1 MAHSHI
7 PYGQHWIDEA
17 DIEAVVDVLRSDWI
31 TQGELVGK
39 FEQALAEYCQANF
52 AVAVSSATAALHL
65 ACMAAG
71 VKTGQAVLTSPVTFV
86 ASANCALYCGA
97 RPYLVDIDPQTYN
110 LSPVELERFLEN
122 SSDPSNIA
130 AVIPVH
136 FTGQSCDMES
146 ISQLVHSKGVR
157 VIEDASHALGGSW
170 TDKEGRNQQVGNCAY
185 ADMAVFS
192 FHPVKQITTGEGGA
206 VLTNDE
212 ELYEKLLG
220 LRNHGITKKA
230 ESFRAND
237 GPWYYEMQN
246 LGFNYRIT
254 DFQCALGLSQLGKLD
269 AWVDRRRQIARQYDA
284 AFQNI
289 EDIIIPYQCPGTRSA
304 YHLYVI
310 QIRDGDVNERR
321 KRVFERLRE
330 HNIGVQVHYMPVH
343 LQPYYQD
350 MGYREGDFP
359 VAEKYYRRCISL
371 PIFPKMTDEEVGYVI
386 DICSREVIECR
397 V

>member
-1 MAHSHI
+1 MTRNHI
-7 PYGQHWIDEA
+7 PYGQHWIDER
-17 DIEAVVDVLRSDWI
+17 DIEAVVDTLHSDWI
-31 TQGELVGK
+31 TQGDLVGK
-39 FEQALAEYCQANF
+39 FEEALAEYCQARF

-65 ACMAAG
+65 ACAAAG
-71 VKTGQAVLTSPVTFV
+71 VKAGQAVLTSPVTFV

-97 RPYLVDIDPQTYN
+97 RPYLVDIDPRTYN
-110 LSPVELERFLEN
+110 LSPDELERFLDN
-122 SSDPSNIA
+122 PSNPANVA

-146 ISQLVHSKGVR
+146 IAQLVRSKGVS

-170 TDKEGRNQQVGNCAY
+170 KDSQGRDQKIGNCAY

-192 FHPVKQITTGEGGA
+192 FHPVKLITTGEGGA

-212 ELYEKLLG
+212 GLYQKLLM
-220 LRNHGITKKA
+220 LRNHGISKETG
-230 ESFRAND
+230 SFQAND
-237 GPWYYEMQN
+237 GPWYYEMQT

-269 AWVDRRRQIARQYDA
+269 AWVDRRHQIVLQYDA
-284 AFQNI
+284 AFQDI
-289 EDIIIPYQCPGTRSA
+289 ENIIIPYQRPGVHSA

-310 QIRDGDVNERR
+310 QIRNGEVNERR
-321 KRVFERLRE
+321 KRVFQRLRE
-330 HNIGVQVHYMPVH
+330 HNIGVQVHYIPVH
-343 LQPYYQD
+343 LQPFYQD

-359 VAEKYYRRCISL
+359 IAERYYRRCISL

-386 DICSREVIECR
+386 DICSREVSECR
-397 V
+397 A